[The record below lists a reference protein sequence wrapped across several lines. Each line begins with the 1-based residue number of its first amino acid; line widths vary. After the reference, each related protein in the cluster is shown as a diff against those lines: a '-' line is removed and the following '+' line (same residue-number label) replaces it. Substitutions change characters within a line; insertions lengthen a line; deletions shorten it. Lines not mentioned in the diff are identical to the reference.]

1 MVPAYG
7 SDPVF
12 GEGIRREWREKRC
25 KDVFKGLPTY
35 TFVKMY
41 FYSINY
47 FYYLKSSS
55 VLDG

>member
-1 MVPAYG
+1 MVVILFLVKG
-7 SDPVF
+7 W
-12 GEGIRREWREKRC
+12 REWREKRC

-41 FYSINY
+41 FYSIKY
-47 FYYLKSSS
+47 FYYQKISS